1 MAGKAERGFRVEQLV
16 GGRGAAE
23 AEQQY
28 VTGTF
33 KYLEEGLNE
42 QFGVLEFGQEK
53 DGGRNKNNN
62 TTKEKKSP
70 LANEALLLLQPK
82 NKMTDADAERGRRAT
97 AEVEP

>member
-1 MAGKAERGFRVEQLV
+1 MLAGKAERGFRVEQLV

-28 VTGTF
+28 VAGSF

-53 DGGRNKNNN
+53 DGGRGKNKNN
-62 TTKEKKSP
+62 TKEKESL
-70 LANEALLLLQPK
+70 LAKKALLLLQPR
-82 NKMTDADAERGRRAT
+82 NKMTAA
-97 AEVEP
+97 